1 MYSISIDQVHEHQ
14 MKKKGN
20 STSLKNECRVYK
32 AAITFIR
39 TSKEEMTAVPQ
50 RKQFFQRKKEELQ
63 LYFLKPEKM
72 KWSSFSY
79 HHSE

>member
-20 STSLKNECRVYK
+20 STSLKKYK

-50 RKQFFQRKKEELQ
+50 RKQFFQRKKEDLQ

>member
-1 MYSISIDQVHEHQ
+1 

-50 RKQFFQRKKEELQ
+50 RKQFFQRKKSSSVV
-63 LYFLKPEKM
+63 FPEAGKNEM
-72 KWSSFSY
+72 V
-79 HHSE
+79 